1 MDREMV
7 DFYRSA
13 RRLRPELVFLV
24 LTQSDRAT
32 IDAELR
38 RADIAMSDYVITRVD
53 ASEVETYLAAA
64 DFGISFVRPSFSKIS
79 SSPTKVAEYLA
90 AGVPVVTTVI
100 GDLADLFADENI
112 GVLLDEF
119 SPAAYEAAARAVGR
133 LAQNTTAREQCR
145 RVARDQLSLQDVG
158 IPRYHRLY
166 RAVASHND

>member
-1 MDREMV
+1 MVYVGKFTGWYMDREMV

-32 IDAELR
+32 IDAEFR
-38 RADIAMSDYVITRVD
+38 RADIARSDYVITRVE

-100 GDLADLFADENI
+100 GDLAELFADENI
-112 GVLLDEF
+112 GVLIDEF
-119 SPAAYEAAARAVGR
+119 SPAAYEAAARAVER
-133 LAQNTTAREQCR
+133 LAQNAVAREQCR
-145 RVARDQLSLQDVG
+145 RVRT
-158 IPRYHRLY
+158 
-166 RAVASHND
+166 